1 MTRIHT
7 SERFRNIGIIAH
19 VDAGKT
25 TLTERILYLTGKTR
39 DLGEVHDGN
48 TVTDFDPH
56 EQRHGIT
63 IAAASVSCDWRD
75 HRIELIDTP
84 GHVDFSL
91 EVERSLRVLDGAVV
105 VLDGVAGVEPQTEAV
120 WRRADRHRVPRLCF
134 VNKLDRPGADFSRVV
149 NMLRQRFDAEP
160 AVVCLPL
167 GNDRELAGV
176 FDLVSSEPDSLA
188 PEHRAELREART
200 RLTELCASL
209 DSDAE
214 RELVESASLS
224 SGSLSRVLRE
234 ATLAGLVVPTLCG
247 SAKKQIGVELLLDAI
262 VRYLPSP
269 ADRPA
274 VTDALS
280 GASRRPSPDEPVSAL
295 CFKLTHHGFGR
306 LGLVRVYSGKIE
318 RGMRL
323 FNPRTGKVSRVGRLL
338 RLFADRTEDIEL
350 LGTGE
355 IGGIVGLEAVTGDT
369 LTDPEHP
376 VVLESVEVPEPV
388 VRLALEPMQKRDHD
402 RLSSALAKL
411 TSDDPSLRVESD
423 QESGQLVLAGLGELH
438 LQIALER
445 LDDVHRVEV
454 RAGRPRVAY
463 REALGTAV
471 EHEFVLSKQT
481 GGPGQYAHV
490 ILRVGPAAS
499 GAGLVFLDEL
509 RGGDLPREY
518 VPAIRAGVA
527 SAMRAGP
534 LGGHPIPDAH
544 VVLLGGSAHSN
555 DSNENAFFIAAS
567 RAFKEAASRSA
578 PVLLEPMMRLEVT
591 IPQGYTGEVVSDL
604 GARRGQVLAL
614 DSSQRTQVAVA
625 CVPLAE
631 LFGYAGALR
640 SRTQGRGQF
649 SMSLDSYRPVP
660 ARLTERALSES
671 A

>member
-1 MTRIHT
+1 MIKIHA
-7 SERFRNIGIIAH
+7 SERLRNIGIIAH

-39 DLGEVHDGN
+39 GLGEVHDGN

-56 EQRHGIT
+56 ERRHGIT
-63 IAAASVSCDWRD
+63 IAAASVSCAFRD

-134 VNKLDRPGADFSRVV
+134 VNKLDRPGADFTRVV
-149 NMLRQRFDAEP
+149 TMLRERFDAEP

-167 GNDRELAGV
+167 GEEHELSGV
-176 FDLVSSEPDSLA
+176 VDLVSSA
-188 PEHRAELREART
+188 PEVLASEVRDART
-200 RLTELCASL
+200 RLAELCASL
-209 DSDAE
+209 DNDAE
-214 RELVESASLS
+214 RELVESGSLS
-224 SGSLSRVLRE
+224 SASLRRVLRE

-262 VRYLPSP
+262 VHYLPSP

-274 VTDALS
+274 VADAVT
-280 GASRRPSPDEPVSAL
+280 GASRQPSPGEPAAAL
-295 CFKLTHHGFGR
+295 CFKVTHHGFGR
-306 LGLVRVYSGKIE
+306 LGLVRVYSGEIA

-323 FNPRTGKVSRVGRLL
+323 FNPRTGKVTRAGRLL
-338 RLFADRTEDIEL
+338 RLFADRTEDVEL

-369 LTDPEHP
+369 LTNPEHP
-376 VVLESVEVPEPV
+376 LVLESVELPEPV
-388 VRLALEPMQKRDHD
+388 VRLALEPKQKRDHD

-411 TSDDPSLRVESD
+411 TSDDPSLRVES
-423 QESGQLVLAGLGELH
+423 EPASGQVILAGLGELH

-445 LDDVHRVEV
+445 LVDVHHVEV

-463 REALGTAV
+463 REALGTTV
-471 EHEFVLSKQT
+471 EHEYVLSKQT

-499 GAGLVFLDEL
+499 GAGLVFSDEL

-534 LGGHPIPDAH
+534 LGGHPILDAQA
-544 VVLLGGSAHSN
+544 VLLGGSAHPN

-567 RAFKEAASRSA
+567 RAFKEAASRAA
-578 PVLLEPMMRLEVT
+578 PLLLEPTMRLEVA
-591 IPQGYTGEVVSDL
+591 ISLGHTGDVVSDL
-604 GARRGQVLAL
+604 GARRGQVLAIE
-614 DSSQRTQVAVA
+614 SSERAQVVVA
-625 CVPLAE
+625 CVPLSE

-640 SRTQGRGQF
+640 SRTQGRGVF
-649 SMSLDSYRPVP
+649 SMTLDSYRPVP
-660 ARLTERALSES
+660 ARLTERALAES